1 MSKRKIG
8 SIKGMP
14 VVEGYPNEVTKHE
27 YHYKEDNDGNI
38 TLSKR
43 DSKGNLES
51 TGGDNSSNT
60 GNNIEQS
67 YDYITFDMSDI
78 SQNMSEFPQEF
89 QNTLFSVMLGKINI
103 IRRGLFSNPRT
114 FYYES
119 IKNYLT
125 QKYIKSV
132 SFVGTSNNQSGDGY
146 IALGGEAPFDMGF
159 NAVADPHIYGGM
171 STAIFM
177 FKLYDI
183 KITDIVENIH
193 SKPIYPGTYSE
204 NAWENKLQELYI
216 KYPNILPNEKKHIR
230 AIVLFL
236 QEAIDYAIANK
247 DNNSEYNEVLEELG
261 ITNLDKIK
269 VVHYTKEEFDSSVE
283 LCKQAALSWE
293 G

>member
-1 MSKRKIG
+1 MNLKELLKIDT
-8 SIKGMP
+8 
-14 VVEGYPNEVTKHE
+14 TKTNW
-27 YHYKEDNDGNI
+27 YKVFDKHGINPKTIDAVSNGNHNGNDDVI
-38 TLSKR
+38 
-43 DSKGNLES
+43 
-51 TGGDNSSNT
+51 
-60 GNNIEQS
+60 QS
-67 YDYITFDMSDI
+67 YDYVTFDMSDI
-78 SQNMSEFPQEF
+78 NEIISGYQQEF
-89 QNTLFSVMLGKINI
+89 QTTLFSAMLGQINI

-146 IALGGEAPFDMGF
+146 IALGGEAPFDMGA
-159 NAVADPHIYGGM
+159 NAVMDPHIYTK
-171 STAIFM
+171 STIIYM
-177 FKLYDI
+177 FKLHDI
-183 KITDIVENIH
+183 KITDIVDKIH
-193 SKPIYPGTYSE
+193 SHPIYPGTYSE

-236 QEAIDYAIANK
+236 QEAIDYVIANK

-269 VVHYTKEEFDSSVE
+269 VVHYTKEDFDSSVE
-283 LCKQAALSWE
+283 LCKQVALSWE

>member
-27 YHYKEDNDGNI
+27 YHYKEDDDGNI

-43 DSKGNLES
+43 DNKGNLES
-51 TGGDNSSNT
+51 TGGGNSSNT
-60 GNNIEQS
+60 GNNTEQS
-67 YDYITFDMSDI
+67 YDYVTFDMSDI
-78 SQNMSEFPQEF
+78 NEIISEYPQEF
-89 QNTLFSVMLGKINI
+89 QNTLFSAMLGQINM

-132 SFVGTSNNQSGDGY
+132 SFAGTSNNQSGDGY
-146 IALGGEAPFDMGF
+146 IALGGEASLDMGL
-159 NAVADPHIYGGM
+159 NAVKDPHIYGGN
-171 STAIFM
+171 STLIYM
-177 FKLYDI
+177 FKLHDI
-183 KITDIVENIH
+183 KITDIVENIN
-193 SKPIYPGTYSE
+193 SQPIYPGTYSE
-204 NAWENKLQELYI
+204 NTWENKLQELEI
-216 KYPNILPNEKKHIR
+216 KYANILPNEKRHIR

-247 DNNSEYNEVLEELG
+247 NDNTEYNSVLEELD
-261 ITNLDKIK
+261 ITTLNKIK
-269 VVHYTKEEFDSSVE
+269 VVHHTKEEFDSSVE
-283 LCKQAALSWE
+283 FCKQTALNWE